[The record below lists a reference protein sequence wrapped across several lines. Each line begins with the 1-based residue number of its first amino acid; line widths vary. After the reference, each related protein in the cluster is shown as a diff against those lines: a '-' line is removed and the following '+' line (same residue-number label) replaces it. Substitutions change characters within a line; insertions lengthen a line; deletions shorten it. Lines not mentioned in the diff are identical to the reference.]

1 MSLEENIKKWVVLD
15 NQLKLIAEKGK
26 ELREEKNS
34 ISDNILTY
42 VETNNL
48 DNVTAKITGGKLKFV
63 NTKQTAPLTL
73 KFIEQCLNDCI
84 TNKDQVEL
92 LLNHI
97 KEQRD
102 VKYVKEIKRYFEKE

>member
-15 NQLKLIAEKGK
+15 NQLKLIADKSK

-73 KFIEQCLNDCI
+73 KFIEKCLNDCI

>member
-1 MSLEENIKKWVVLD
+1 MSLEENIKKWVVID
-15 NQLKLIAEKGK
+15 NQLKLISEKGK
-26 ELREEKNS
+26 ELRDEKNS
-34 ISDNILTY
+34 VSDSILTY

-48 DNVTAKITGGKLKFV
+48 ENVTAKITGGKLKFV
-63 NTKQTAPLTL
+63 STKQTAPLTL
-73 KFIEQCLNDCI
+73 KFIEQCLNNCI
-84 TNKDQVEL
+84 NNKDQVEL